1 MPAWP
6 YSPPRDEDAIQSL
19 VDAYFES
26 GYEISAM
33 LETLFTSD
41 FFKDD
46 EDIRF
51 IRVKSPAELVAST
64 LRLTG
69 EFERRPRREILDRAM
84 QMQYMGQQLNNPPS
98 VEGWHQGME
107 WIDTGT
113 LVERLNF
120 ATQQVGD
127 VNKPGVR
134 SMIQRVASESDG
146 LISSARLVDACLDAM
161 GIVAVSEDTREVLEN
176 FSAKLGDLEV
186 GADSVSEHAEQR
198 IAQMFQMVA
207 ASHEFQRA

>member
-1 MPAWP
+1 
-6 YSPPRDEDAIQSL
+6 
-19 VDAYFES
+19 
-26 GYEISAM
+26 
-33 LETLFTSD
+33 
-41 FFKDD
+41 
-46 EDIRF
+46 
-51 IRVKSPAELVAST
+51 
-64 LRLTG
+64 
-69 EFERRPRREILDRAM
+69 
-84 QMQYMGQQLNNPPS
+84 MGQQLNNPPS

-127 VNKPGVR
+127 VNMPGVR
-134 SMIQRVASESDG
+134 SMIVRVAAESDG

-161 GIVAVSEDTREVLEN
+161 GVVAVSEDTREVLET

-186 GADSVSEHAEQR
+186 SADNVSEAAEQR

>member
-1 MPAWP
+1 MRA
-6 YSPPRDEDAIQSL
+6 
-19 VDAYFES
+19 
-26 GYEISAM
+26 
-33 LETLFTSD
+33 LFTSD

-69 EFERRPRREILDRAM
+69 EFDRPRREILDRAM
-84 QMQYMGQQLNNPPS
+84 QMNYMGQQLNNPPS

-120 ATQQVGD
+120 ATAQLGD
-127 VNKPGVR
+127 VKKPGVK
-134 SMIQRVASESDG
+134 SMISRRVASESDG
-146 LISSARLVDACLDAM
+146 VISSARLVDSCLDAM
-161 GIVAVSEDTREVLEN
+161 GVVAVSEDSREALEN
-176 FSAKLGDLEV
+176 FAAKRGDLAV
-186 GADSVSEHAEQR
+186 DADNVTDAAEEH
-198 IAQMFQMVA
+198 IAQMFQMIA
-207 ASHEFQRA
+207 ACHEFQRA

>member
-1 MPAWP
+1 M
-6 YSPPRDEDAIQSL
+6 
-19 VDAYFES
+19 
-26 GYEISAM
+26 
-33 LETLFTSD
+33 
-41 FFKDD
+41 
-46 EDIRF
+46 
-51 IRVKSPAELVAST
+51 
-64 LRLTG
+64 RLTG

-127 VNKPGVR
+127 ANLPGVK
-134 SMIQRVASESDG
+134 SMIGRVAAESDG
-146 LISSARLVDACLDAM
+146 LISSARLVDTCLDAM
-161 GIVAVSEDTREVLEN
+161 GVVAVSEDTREVLEN
-176 FSAKLGDLEV
+176 FSANLGDLEV
-186 GADSVSEHAEQR
+186 SADNVSEYAEQR
-198 IAQMFQMVA
+198 IIQMFQMVA